1 MWHFFPHGD
10 HLEIESLRLNLYASP
25 TKQVKSCIF
34 SLLLISER
42 ERERENQRQNLESSR
57 GSVYEEAEDR
67 ERRNSVINNLIIIY
81 LNYINN

>member
-1 MWHFFPHGD
+1 MPA
-10 HLEIESLRLNLYASP
+10 LQNKQNPASLAS
-25 TKQVKSCIF
+25 F
-34 SLLLISER
+34 SSEKER
-42 ERERENQRQNLESSR
+42 ERERENQKQNLESFR